1 VVVFEPML
9 HLIRQPILALGAL
22 CLIGKVDVARA
33 AETARPLVETIC
45 PLMEKEAE
53 ANGISAAFF
62 VRLIWRESAF
72 RPNTVSHKGAQGIAQ
87 FMPATAKERGLEDPF
102 DPVSAIS
109 HSARLLAD
117 HIKTFGNFGLAAAAY
132 NAGPERVR
140 GWLDGRRTLPAET
153 RNYVRFITGHAADRW
168 KEAGD
173 APAEL
178 ATLTSEEL
186 QEACR
191 KRAPALIHAA
201 LPSGARSK
209 PQQSPP
215 PWGVQLASD
224 FSQAKVA
231 GMFNVLKQRH
241 AKVLAEAEPLFM
253 RGRNLSR
260 GRRAMVTLR
269 IGAANQPEALK
280 LCERLRADGGTCT
293 VHRN

>member
-1 VVVFEPML
+1 MQRLFQ
-9 HLIRQPILALGAL
+9 ITTLALCAL
-22 CLIGKVDVARA
+22 CLSGKADIVRA
-33 AETARPLVETIC
+33 AEQPRPLVETIC

-87 FMPATAKERGLEDPF
+87 FMPGTAKERGLEDPF

-117 HIKTFGNFGLAAAAY
+117 HKKAFGNFGLAAAAY

-153 RNYVRFITGHAADRW
+153 RAYVHFITGHAADRW
-168 KEAGD
+168 KEAED

-178 ATLTSEEL
+178 AALTSQQL
-186 QEACR
+186 QEACM
-191 KRAPALIHAA
+191 KRAPALVHVA
-201 LPSGARSK
+201 LPAAARSK
-209 PQQSPP
+209 LQDTPP
-215 PWGVQLASD
+215 PWGVQLATD

-241 AKVLAEAEPLFM
+241 AKVLAETEPLFM
-253 RGRNLSR
+253 RERNLSR
-260 GRRAMVTLR
+260 GRRAMVALR
-269 IGAANQPEALK
+269 IGAASQPDALK
-280 LCERLRADGGTCT
+280 LCERLRADGGICT
-293 VHRN
+293 VHKN